1 MFEKKKKTI
10 PLATLYSNILGL
22 CDIVLILAGLGQQ
35 TTSRQ
40 DQSADDSVSVSF
52 NSFLCKEQLT
62 NRGLFPACIGLQI
75 KVKKILVN

>member
-1 MFEKKKKTI
+1 MFEKKEDNS
-10 PLATLYSNILGL
+10 PSTLYSNILGL

-52 NSFLCKEQLT
+52 NSFLC
-62 NRGLFPACIGLQI
+62 
-75 KVKKILVN
+75 

>member
-1 MFEKKKKTI
+1 MFEKKEDNF
-10 PLATLYSNILGL
+10 LSTLYSNILGL

-52 NSFLCKEQLT
+52 NSFLC
-62 NRGLFPACIGLQI
+62 
-75 KVKKILVN
+75 

>member
-1 MFEKKKKTI
+1 MFEKKKDNF
-10 PLATLYSNILGL
+10 PSTLYSNILGL

-40 DQSADDSVSVSF
+40 DQFADDSVSVSF

>member
-1 MFEKKKKTI
+1 MLSVKGDTWYVFEKKKKTI

-35 TTSRQ
+35 ITSRQ

-52 NSFLCKEQLT
+52 NSFLC
-62 NRGLFPACIGLQI
+62 
-75 KVKKILVN
+75 

>member
-1 MFEKKKKTI
+1 MCLKKKKTI

-40 DQSADDSVSVSF
+40 DQSADDSVF
-52 NSFLCKEQLT
+52 HLT
-62 NRGLFPACIGLQI
+62 ASC
-75 KVKKILVN
+75 VKNN